1 MTSSNRAASAKIAV
15 VGPESLNFL
24 LASVIEE
31 LKERYDS
38 VHRYT
43 DLTSFLSDEQT
54 LAETDVLL
62 TSGHLSCTRALMT
75 KMSRLRAIVS
85 PFSGTEGFDEK
96 AATELGI
103 VIAHGSPP
111 ENFESMAEATV
122 MLMLECLYDLRTTEA
137 IFRDN
142 LPRPSPPLARMIKGK
157 VIGLIGFGNVA
168 RAVARRL
175 EGWQV
180 DIQIYSRQPKSSL
193 PAGVKQV
200 NLDQLLRTSDIV
212 SIHVR
217 LNDETRGMLDR
228 SRLHLLKP
236 DAVLIN
242 TARGAVI
249 DEAAIVALALERPDF
264 KIALDVFQTEPLL
277 PDNPLRKL
285 PNAILTRHM
294 VGHTKESIDALRKT
308 AVENIAR
315 LLSGQLPL
323 YLRNPEVISLW
334 TSRWGDSHAGPPA

>member
-1 MTSSNRAASAKIAV
+1 MRSSNRTASANITV
-15 VGPESLNFL
+15 VGAESLDFL
-24 LASVIEE
+24 FAGVIEE
-31 LKERYDS
+31 LNERSYR

-62 TSGHLSCTRALMT
+62 TSGNLNCTRTLMM
-75 KMSRLRAIVS
+75 KARRLRAIVS

-122 MLMLECLYDLRTTEA
+122 MLMLESLYDLRQTET
-137 IFRDN
+137 IFREN
-142 LPRPSPPLARMIKGK
+142 LPRPSPPPARMLKGK

-180 DIQIYSRQPKSSL
+180 DIQVYSKQPKSSL

-217 LNDETRGMLDR
+217 LNDETRGILDR
-228 SRLHLLKP
+228 DRLHLLKP

-249 DEAAIVALALERPDF
+249 DEAALIELALKRPDF
-264 KIALDVFQTEPLL
+264 KIALDVFQTEPL
-277 PDNPLRKL
+277 PAGNPLRKL

-294 VGHTKESIDALRKT
+294 VGHTKESIDALRNT
-308 AVENIAR
+308 AVENVAR
-315 LLSGQLPL
+315 LLSGRLPL

-334 TSRWGDSHAGPPA
+334 TTRWSGTQAEPQT

>member
-1 MTSSNRAASAKIAV
+1 MRISRDVGSAKIAV

-24 LASVIEE
+24 LAGVVEE
-31 LKERYDS
+31 LNERYL

-43 DLTSFLSDEQT
+43 DLTALSSAEQT
-54 LAETDVLL
+54 LAEIDVLL
-62 TSGHLSCTRALMT
+62 ASGNLDCTRALMT
-75 KMSRLRAIVS
+75 KASCLRAIVS
-85 PFSGTEGFDEK
+85 PFSGTEGFDEH

-122 MLMLECLYDLRTTEA
+122 MLMLESLYDLRQTEA
-137 IFRDN
+137 IFRAN

-157 VIGLIGFGNVA
+157 TIGLIGFGNVA

-180 DIQIYSRQPKSSL
+180 DIQIYSRQLKSSL
-193 PAGVKQV
+193 PPGVKQV
-200 NLDQLLRTSDIV
+200 NLDHLLRTSDVV

-228 SRLHLLKP
+228 SRLQLLKP

-242 TARGAVI
+242 TSRGAVV
-249 DEAAIVALALERPDF
+249 DEAALIELALERPDF
-264 KIALDVFQTEPLL
+264 KIALDVFQTEPLP
-277 PDNPLRKL
+277 PDDPLRKL

-294 VGHTKESIDALRKT
+294 VGHTKESIHALRNT
-308 AVENIAR
+308 AVENVAR
-315 LLSGQLPL
+315 VLSGQLPL
-323 YLRNPEVISLW
+323 YLRNPEVIPLW
-334 TSRWGDSHAGPPA
+334 TSRWRNSQAEPPI

>member
-1 MTSSNRAASAKIAV
+1 MNSHPEAPSKIAV
-15 VGPESLNFL
+15 VGRESLNFL
-24 LASVIEE
+24 FASVVEA
-31 LKERYDS
+31 LKERSHS

-43 DLTSFLSDEQT
+43 DLASFLSDEHT
-54 LAETDVLL
+54 LAETNVLL
-62 TSGHLSCTRALMT
+62 TSGDQICTRALMT
-75 KMSRLRAIVS
+75 KATRLRAIVS
-85 PFSGTEGFDEK
+85 PFIGTEGFDEK

-122 MLMLECLYDLRTTEA
+122 MLMLESLYDLRRAEA
-137 IFRDN
+137 ICRDN
-142 LPRPSPPLARMIKGK
+142 LPRPTPPHARMMKGK
-157 VIGLIGFGNVA
+157 VIGLIGYGNVA

-175 EGWQV
+175 ENWQV
-180 DIQIYSRQPKSSL
+180 DIQIYTRHLKTSL
-193 PAGVKQV
+193 PAAVKQV
-200 NLDQLLRTSDIV
+200 SLDVLLRTSDIV

-228 SRLHLLKP
+228 SRLKLLKP

-249 DEAAIVALALERPDF
+249 DEAALLELALERPDF
-264 KIALDVFQTEPLL
+264 KIALDVFQTEPL
-277 PDNPLRKL
+277 PPNHPLRKL

-294 VGHTKESIDALRKT
+294 VGHTKESIDALQHT

-334 TSRWGDSHAGPPA
+334 TSRWGHGQAESPA

>member
-1 MTSSNRAASAKIAV
+1 M
-15 VGPESLNFL
+15 F
-24 LASVIEE
+24 EE
-31 LKERYDS
+31 LNERYL
-38 VHRYT
+38 VQRYT
-43 DLTSFLSDEQT
+43 DLTALLSDEQT
-54 LAETDVLL
+54 LAETDVLVI
-62 TSGHLSCTRALMT
+62 SGHLNCSRALMT
-75 KMSRLRAIVS
+75 KASRLRAIVS

-111 ENFESMAEATV
+111 ENFESMAEAAV
-122 MLMLECLYDLRTTEA
+122 MLMLESLYDLRQTEA

-157 VIGLIGFGNVA
+157 MIGLIGFGNVA

-180 DIQIYSRQPKSSL
+180 EIQIYSRQPKSSL

-200 NLDQLLRTSDIV
+200 SLDQLLRTSDIV

-217 LNDETRGMLDR
+217 LNDETRGLLDS

-242 TARGAVI
+242 TARGAVV
-249 DEAAIVALALERPDF
+249 DEAALLQLALERPDF
-264 KIALDVFQTEPLL
+264 KIALDVFQTEPLPL
-277 PDNPLRKL
+277 DDPLRKI

-294 VGHTKESIDALRKT
+294 VGHTKESIDALRNT
-308 AVENIAR
+308 AVENVAR
-315 LLSGQLPL
+315 VLSGQLPL
-323 YLRNPEVISLW
+323 YLRNPEVITLW
-334 TSRWGDSHAGPPA
+334 TSRWGDSQSAPPA